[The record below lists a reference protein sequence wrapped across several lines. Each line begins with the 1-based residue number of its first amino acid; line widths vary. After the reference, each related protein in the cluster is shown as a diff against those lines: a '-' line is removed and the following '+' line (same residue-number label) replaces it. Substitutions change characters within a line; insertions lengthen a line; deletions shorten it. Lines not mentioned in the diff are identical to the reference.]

1 MNQLYVEGVHKYVCG
16 DLAEGMVV
24 LCLGGVI
31 NMLAIMFSVLTYDI
45 VRGKGRKYVRVGCVV
60 GSKLGMCRS
69 SALGVHVWRSLNRA

>member
-1 MNQLYVEGVHKYVCG
+1 MCG

-45 VRGKGRKYVRVGCVV
+45 VRGKGRKYVRVDCVV
-60 GSKLGMCRS
+60 RGKHVCVCVSFFPSIS
-69 SALGVHVWRSLNRA
+69 SAICVCCARP